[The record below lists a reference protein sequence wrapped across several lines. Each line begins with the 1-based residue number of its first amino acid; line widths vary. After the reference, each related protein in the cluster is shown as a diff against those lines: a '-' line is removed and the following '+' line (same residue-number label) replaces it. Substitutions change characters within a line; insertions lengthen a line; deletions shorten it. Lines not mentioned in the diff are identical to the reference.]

1 MNHTR
6 LSCQHRAVL
15 ARRSWLQDAW
25 VSLLSA
31 TAPASG
37 PGHGGLPG
45 QLRGVVA
52 WRRDLHVQ
60 HLLIQWRCFSC
71 KGSPTN

>member
-6 LSCQHRAVL
+6 LSCQHGAVL
-15 ARRSWLQDAW
+15 ARRSRLQDTR

-31 TAPASG
+31 TAPVSSPG
-37 PGHGGLPG
+37 PGGLPG
-45 QLRGVVA
+45 QLRGVAV

-60 HLLIQWRCFSC
+60 HLLI
-71 KGSPTN
+71 